1 MMDRI
6 MPEDATEIADQIER
20 QGPEH
25 DRSVPGRG
33 LPDNCIAVFRGGN
46 ITNYLPILDQG
57 GKKQEGHKKG
67 DVVRLRS
74 GGPMMTIVRDFALQN
89 MYECVYVDS
98 KNKIRKANIHK
109 AALMKS

>member
-1 MMDRI
+1 MMDK
-6 MPEDATEIADQIER
+6 IADQIER

-46 ITNYLPILDQG
+46 ITNYLPILKQG
-57 GKKQEGHKKG
+57 GQKPEPKTEVYQIG

-74 GGPMMTIVRDFALQN
+74 GGSPMTVTRYSAMQDFYSCMYFNDRNELCVADGIPRHAL
-89 MYECVYVDS
+89 
-98 KNKIRKANIHK
+98 RRH
-109 AALMKS
+109 